1 MNSAC
6 EQSQLDRVKSN
17 SKLYFKFASSIS
29 GAQMQGS
36 QIVHLPM
43 LVNPK
48 AAPAASWCQEFCCLS
63 MCEPTELHNSS
74 IFSGLIKTRTG
85 S

>member
-48 AAPAASWCQEFCCLS
+48 AAPAAAVHHGVRNFAACQCVNQLS
-63 MCEPTELHNSS
+63 FIIPVYFLA
-74 IFSGLIKTRTG
+74 
-85 S
+85 